1 MIGLGHRFFQL
12 QFGKLL
18 TNEQLYLQ
26 FTRYLD
32 GIGKGGVLLLNQM
45 EEVHE
50 FFDSGVRSQQSNLRL
65 IYYIVHAQFAVWFLL
80 MFTKDVDQFYNIMGF
95 LSVLIQ
101 YVVCWLAVFNER
113 QDKFMIL
120 LQKWTNQL
128 YQRMLVL
135 DHMVPEIGRF
145 DEIGGQLDEKEF
157 ARLWLRE
164 LSTSMNVP
172 WNSIRIELL
181 RSGDPL
187 LPAIRIIVNGD
198 KKKPQDP
205 MVYGLTEKG
214 KRQLP
219 NQVFKTLR
227 MFSVVNPVTFYGDIN
242 ERKIMEKQIDRLRSY
257 LTDLFGK
264 RDQPPID
271 DYVEGVGWRSHLQ
284 IMDRTDLKRESL
296 KRSMNTLGKILS
308 SYAGITIT
316 YDLKDISLK
325 NDSNN

>member
-18 TNEQLYLQ
+18 TNEQLYLK
-26 FTRYLD
+26 FTNYLD
-32 GIGKGGVLLLNQM
+32 GIGKGGALLLNQM
-45 EEVHE
+45 EEVHD
-50 FFDSGVRSQQSNLRL
+50 FFDSGVRSQRSNLRL
-65 IYYIVHAQFAVWFLL
+65 IYYIVHVQLAIWLLL
-80 MFTKDVDQFYNIMGF
+80 MFNKDVDQFYNIMGF

-101 YVVCWLAVFNER
+101 YGVCWLAVFNER
-113 QDKFMIL
+113 QDKFVIL

-135 DHMVPEIGRF
+135 DHIVPEIGRF
-145 DEIGGQLDEKEF
+145 DEIDGQLDEKKF

-172 WNSIRIELL
+172 WHSIKIELL

-187 LPAIRIIVNGD
+187 LPAVRIIVNG
-198 KKKPQDP
+198 KQKNHQDP
-205 MVYGLTEKG
+205 LLYGLTEKG

-219 NQVFKTLR
+219 NQLFKTLR
-227 MFSVVNPVTFYGDIN
+227 MFSVVNPVPFYGDLD
-242 ERKIMEKQIDRLRSY
+242 EKKIMEKQVDRLRSH
-257 LTDLFGK
+257 LIGLFGK

-271 DYVEGVGWRSHLQ
+271 EYVEGVGWRSHLE

-308 SYAGITIT
+308 SYAGLSITN
-316 YDLKDISLK
+316 DLKDIALE
-325 NDSNN
+325 NGSNE